1 MNNVDILIYAS
12 YLHVIGGIET
22 FVVNY
27 IELMRERYTVG
38 LMCPHLD
45 ENMKR
50 RLQER
55 VTVFPD
61 NSFVQC
67 HTLLMSRMMDRI
79 PNNIVYNKTIRMCH
93 SMNISPAWQIRDEHD
108 ELVHVSKASK
118 ESFNSSGHVIH
129 NALFRDDRKAL
140 LLVSATRIPATDK
153 GQNLERMVKLARMLR
168 DKGIKFLWFY
178 FSDRPMSSPPPGMI
192 HAGTEYD
199 LQPYIAKADYLILL
213 SDHEG
218 FGYCILEALI
228 NSTAVVC
235 TPFETASEIGV
246 KDGKNGYIVPYDLD
260 FDVTKL
266 LDVPKFSFTWNND
279 KLRDKWVKL
288 IGDPEPIADKV
299 GVEVIVEYKDIVL
312 DRVLLRGQRL
322 TMASERAAELVG
334 KGLVKVIG

>member
-12 YLHVIGGIET
+12 YLHIIGGIET

-27 IELMRERYTVG
+27 IELMRTHYSVG

-45 ENMKR
+45 ENIKR

-67 HTLLMSRMMDRI
+67 HTLLMARMMDPI
-79 PNNIVYNKTIRMCH
+79 PNNIIFNKSVRMCH
-93 SMNISPAWQIRDEHD
+93 SMNISSAWKIRDQHD
-108 ELVHVSKASK
+108 ELVHVSEASK
-118 ESFNSSGHVIH
+118 ESFNTSGHVIH
-129 NALFRDDRKAL
+129 NPLFKDNRKAL
-140 LLVSATRIPATDK
+140 FLVSATRIPGSDK
-153 GQNLERMVKLARMLR
+153 GKNLERMVKLARLLHQN
-168 DKGIKFLWFY
+168 GIKFIWFY

-199 LQPYIAKADYLILL
+199 LQPYIAKADYLVQL

-218 FGYCILEALI
+218 FCYSVLEALI
-228 NSTAVVC
+228 NQTAVIC
-235 TPFETASEIGV
+235 TPFETVPELGV

-266 LDVPKFSFTWNND
+266 LDVPKFKFTWNND
-279 KLRDKWVKL
+279 KLRDKWVEL
-288 IGDPEPIADKV
+288 IGEPGPTASKV
-299 GVEVIVEYKDIVL
+299 GVEVIVEYKDVVL
-312 DRVLLRGQRL
+312 DHVLLRGQHL
-322 TMASERAAELVG
+322 TMDAERAAELVN
-334 KGLVKVIG
+334 KKLVRVIE